1 MEGNLMST
9 RAISVHPTRRGPRV
23 ASRLLLVGALV
34 IAMLGVTAEA
44 DAAVIA
50 SVRNN
55 TLTVTGA
62 GAAEKI
68 TIQRGAPGRLV
79 VDVGDNGSADFT
91 FLRSTFTKIV
101 VNAGAGADR
110 LKIDE
115 GNGVFTNT
123 EATTLNG
130 QAGNDVVLGGSS
142 HEVLRG
148 GTENDTVDGNAG
160 VDDVG
165 LGAGTDSFVW
175 NAGDGADDVRGD
187 GDTDTV
193 TVNGAAGT
201 DAITVSPTA
210 ETGHVLVSGGPD
222 LATTENLIA
231 NGLGGNDTLS
241 AGIVATI
248 LVQLT
253 LDGGAGADILNGGN
267 GNDILIGGSDG
278 DTVDGNQGAD
288 VALLGTGDD
297 VFVWDLGD
305 GSDVVEGGA
314 DRDELRFNGS
324 AATESLRASAN
335 GSRLLFARDIG
346 NIVMDTDDVEILTV
360 HALGGVD
367 TVTVNDLS
375 ATDVQNVDVDLGVAG
390 VGDVAPDTVIVNAT
404 NNANAIQELRCVW
417 RCVRDQ
423 SLSGRG
429 IVDAEPANDSLIVN
443 ASSGAD
449 VVSATTLASTSVIL
463 TLNGS
468 TGDDILVGSQGNDT
482 INGGSGNDYIDGD
495 PGNDTLDGG
504 ADTDTIDGGTGTDS
518 AINGEN
524 VVNVP

>member
-1 MEGNLMST
+1 MDL
-9 RAISVHPTRRGPRV
+9 RAIPVHDRTRRGPR
-23 ASRLLLVGALV
+23 ASSRLLLVGALV

-44 DAAVIA
+44 DATVIA

-55 TLTVTGA
+55 TLTVKGA

-68 TIQRGAPGRLV
+68 TIRRGAPGRLV
-79 VDVGDNGSADFT
+79 VDVGDNGSADYT
-91 FLRSTFTKIV
+91 FLRSTFTRIV
-101 VNAGAGADR
+101 VNGGAGADR
-110 LKIDE
+110 LKINE
-115 GNGVFTNT
+115 SNGVFTNT

-130 QAGNDVVLGGSS
+130 QAGNDVLLGGSS

-148 GTENDTVDGNAG
+148 GTENDTVDGNRG
-160 VDDVG
+160 GDDVG
-165 LGAGTDSFVW
+165 MGPGNDSFVW
-175 NAGDGADDVRGD
+175 NAGDGADTVRGD
-187 GDTDTV
+187 ADEDTV
-193 TVNGAAGT
+193 TVNGSAAPDT
-201 DAITVSPTA
+201 ITVSPTA
-210 ETGHVLVSGGPD
+210 VVGHALVSGGLD
-222 LATTENLIA
+222 VTTVEALNV
-231 NGLGGNDTLS
+231 NGLGGEDTLF
-241 AGIVATI
+241 AGAVTG
-248 LVQLT
+248 LFQLT
-253 LDGGAGADILNGGN
+253 FDGGAGADILNGGN
-267 GNDILIGGSDG
+267 GNDILMGGSDG

-288 VALLGTGDD
+288 VALLGAGDD
-297 VFVWDLGD
+297 VFVWDPGD

-314 DRDELRFNGS
+314 DRDELLFNGS
-324 AATESLRASAN
+324 AATEIFGASAN
-335 GSRLLFARDIG
+335 GSRLLFARNIG

-390 VGDVAPDTVIVNAT
+390 VGDIALDTVIVNAT
-404 NNANAIQELRCVW
+404 NNANA
-417 RCVRDQ
+417 VRI
-423 SLSGRG
+423 SGASGGVSVISPYLAVG

-443 ASSGAD
+443 ASVGAD
-449 VVSATTLASTSVIL
+449 VISATTLASTSVVL